1 MFKVDFFKVVKKEVW
16 QTFLAKQKSPPY
28 LWKNLWSTEIN
39 QDTLFFFY
47 ASVFLPLFFFSLFFS
62 LPICL
67 LQLPLLRLQENSP
80 LYSQRF
86 LSLPFCARNGERSK
100 KGPGRNGGALC
111 PEFVPH
117 RSPFSFTRDDKS
129 GVALT
134 LYPSSH
140 PPRPFPYRP
149 VVSILAYTQNYRD
162 RT

>member
-1 MFKVDFFKVVKKEVW
+1 MEESAIDR
-16 QTFLAKQKSPPY
+16 
-28 LWKNLWSTEIN
+28 N
-39 QDTLFFFY
+39 QSGHSFFFFY
-47 ASVFLPLFFFSLFFS
+47 TSVFLTLFIFFFLPPFFS
-62 LPICL
+62 LPSVFCNYPFCAYKRIL
-67 LQLPLLRLQENSP
+67 LCIVNVS
-80 LYSQRF
+80 
-86 LSLPFCARNGERSK
+86 SLPYCARNGERSK

-111 PEFVPH
+111 PEFVPR

-149 VVSILAYTQNYRD
+149 AASILAYTQNYRD